1 MNKDKAQKMLLD
13 GAVLTHQM
21 FLFDEYIYQDGENV
35 FDENRIEMPDFWKYR
50 TAPAFDFGW
59 TIMGG
64 VRSER
69 IRCPECSKEQV
80 GIVKLT
86 KPFHTKIHRCGY
98 CNYCITESEWNNLEP
113 HGEGETIQNKF

>member
-1 MNKDKAQKMLLD
+1 MNKDKAKQELRH
-13 GAVLTHQM
+13 GAVLTHHT
-21 FLFDEYIYQDGENV
+21 FTFDEFVYQDGENV
-35 FDENRIEMPDFWKYR
+35 FDENGSEMPDFWKYR

-69 IRCPECSKEQV
+69 IKCPECLKEQTA
-80 GIVKLT
+80 ILKLT

-98 CNYCITESEWNNLEP
+98 CNYQITESEWNK
-113 HGEGETIQNKF
+113 I